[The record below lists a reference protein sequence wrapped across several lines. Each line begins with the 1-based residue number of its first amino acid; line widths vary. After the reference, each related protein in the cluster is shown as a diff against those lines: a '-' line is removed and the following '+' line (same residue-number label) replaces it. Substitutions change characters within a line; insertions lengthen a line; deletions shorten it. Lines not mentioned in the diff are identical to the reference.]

1 MIKEWPTPSV
11 SIHLNSILQ
20 CFKEKH
26 IFLRWY
32 VIVCP
37 LSIEE
42 DINEA
47 DCSRVVGSR
56 S

>member
-32 VIVCP
+32 VIVC
-37 LSIEE
+37 LFSIGGNAVAAE
-42 DINEA
+42 D
-47 DCSRVVGSR
+47 SRIVGSR